1 MIPKI
6 IIEDNINKLI
16 RANKLYK
23 NKIIN
28 YNEYFY
34 IMNSILNNYKICFG
48 MLSTLYIY
56 TKFKNQ
62 CHLIV

>member
-16 RANKLYK
+16 IANKLYK

-28 YNEYFY
+28 YKEYFY
-34 IMNSILNNYKICFG
+34 IMNSILNTYKSNFG
-48 MLSTLYIY
+48 MLSSIYIY
-56 TKFKNQ
+56 IKFKNQ

>member
-34 IMNSILNNYKICFG
+34 IMNSILNNYKNNFG
-48 MLSTLYIY
+48 MISTIYIFI
-56 TKFKNQ
+56 KFKN
-62 CHLIV
+62 HL